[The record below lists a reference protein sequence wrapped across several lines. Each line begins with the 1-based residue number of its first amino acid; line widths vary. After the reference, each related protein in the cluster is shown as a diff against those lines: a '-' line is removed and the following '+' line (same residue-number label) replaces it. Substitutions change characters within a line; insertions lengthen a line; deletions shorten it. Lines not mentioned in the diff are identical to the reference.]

1 LEETLN
7 KFSVH
12 KIQRAIFVFALIFI
26 AIACRFP
33 DAVKAIAEAATERCN
48 TVNRNVYESAAINLG
63 QIPEIPDDP
72 ESAVYEVCYQMNN
85 PKPVSARMYGGK
97 RSEDNGTT
105 GNVGNDSIPAGTYI
119 GEFYFNEEHSDITE
133 LMANEINVNISNS
146 GIVSGTAI
154 LQYNNTYISADQCTH
169 YTESGYSYTISGQIN
184 GVDRETVE
192 VHQST
197 YLLTDHSPCGEYKR
211 SNKECSCEG
220 LLTISDGE
228 LIIRCGNNSDCR
240 VTLSAKR

>member
-1 LEETLN
+1 MN
-7 KFSVH
+7 KFPVQ
-12 KIQRAIFVFALIFI
+12 KIQKPIFMLSIIFAS
-26 AIACRFP
+26 IACRFP
-33 DAVKAIAEAATERCN
+33 DAVAAIVEAAFERCN
-48 TVNRNVYESAAINLG
+48 TVNRHTYEIAAKKLG

-72 ESAVYEVCYQMNN
+72 ESAVYEVCYRVNN
-85 PKPVSARMYGGK
+85 PNPVSARMYGGN
-97 RSEDNGTT
+97 RSEDNEST

-119 GEFYFNEEHSDITE
+119 GEFYFNEDHSDNSE

-146 GIVSGTAI
+146 GIVSGSAI
-154 LQYNNTYISADQCTH
+154 LQFNDTYISTDQCTH
-169 YTESGYSYTISGQIN
+169 YTERGYSYTISGQIN

-197 YLLTDHSPCGEYKR
+197 YLITDHSPCGEYKR
-211 SNKECSCEG
+211 SDKECSCEG